1 VLTRVLSGMTVV
13 EAATDLG
20 VAPTTVRTHLDSIF
34 VKTGVSRQS
43 ELIRL
48 AVRLAPAAR

>member
-1 VLTRVLSGMTVV
+1 MSY
-13 EAATDLG
+13 
-20 VAPTTVRTHLDSIF
+20 DSIF

-48 AVRLAPAAR
+48 ATQIAPAAARSMLDGQFAKQQS